1 MRRFPRPGRLVDAG
15 GFRLHLHTSGE
26 GGPLVVFDAA
36 LGATS
41 LNWALVQPDVA
52 SFARTCVYD
61 RAGLGWSERGPLPRT
76 AGRAADELRRAL
88 ESAGEAPP
96 YLLVGHSYGG
106 MVMRTLAG
114 RYRGDVAGL
123 VLVDPAHPEDWLT
136 PAPKEQVRIDRGVH
150 LCRQAQRSARSGLA
164 HLVSTLVGIG
174 AVAAARRLVNL
185 ATRSRFEADID
196 FVLAPFFK
204 LPREVQAP
212 VRAFWTRPAFF
223 EALGSQIAS
232 ISTSAH
238 EVIDA
243 APGGYG
249 DLPLV
254 TISRADLDEHTRR
267 RQLAVA
273 ALSSRGRHVVASRG
287 GHWVPLDDPSLIVHE
302 IRDMIATSGG
312 SRP

>member
-1 MRRFPRPGRLVDAG
+1 MRVPRPGRLVDAG
-15 GFRLHLHTSGE
+15 GFRLHLNTSGD

-41 LNWALVQPDVA
+41 LSWALVQPAVA

-61 RAGLGWSERGPLPRT
+61 RAGLGWSERAPLPRT

-88 ESAGEAPP
+88 DSAGEAPP

-136 PAPKEQVRIDRGVH
+136 PAPKEQVRIDRGVR

-174 AVAAARRLVNL
+174 AVTAARRLVNV
-185 ATRSRFEADID
+185 ATRSRFDADID

-204 LPREVQAP
+204 LPPDVQKSVRE
-212 VRAFWTRPAFF
+212 FWTRPAFF

-232 ISTSAH
+232 ISISAR
-238 EVIDA
+238 EVLDA
-243 APGGYG
+243 ATDGYG

-254 TISRADLDEHTRR
+254 TISRADLDEHTRV
-267 RQLAVA
+267 RQVA
-273 ALSSRGRHVVASRG
+273 ISGLSSRGQHVVARRG
-287 GHWVPLDDPSLIVHE
+287 GHWIPLDDPDLIVDVVREMHVVG
-302 IRDMIATSGG
+302 AS
-312 SRP
+312 SS